1 MKLTDG
7 LFLECFYEVS
17 KEFPELKADDV
28 IVDDLCMKLV
38 TRPDNFD
45 VIVLTNLQGDIVSD
59 LCAGL
64 VGGLG
69 FAPSANIGD
78 HISIFEA
85 VHGTAPDIAGKNIAN
100 PTALLLSGIAMLHH
114 VGLTENAAVIENSLL
129 YTLES
134 GVHTGDFGDKTKPAV
149 NTTDFAK
156 AIINNLGKK
165 PNVNARPIVPN
176 KPGTP
181 TPFKLQKNPMMVSVE
196 TENETIMG
204 VDMFIESD
212 AQPDE
217 IAKKCERHAG
227 VKFRLVNISN
237 RGTQVWPTG
246 SVYTNL
252 VNVYNARF
260 ESLDNEPLNQQDI
273 IGLYV
278 SLSGNFKIC
287 SFELLNQWGN
297 KKGYSLAQGQ

>member
-1 MKLTDG
+1 
-7 LFLECFYEVS
+7 
-17 KEFPELKADDV
+17 
-28 IVDDLCMKLV
+28 
-38 TRPDNFD
+38 
-45 VIVLTNLQGDIVSD
+45 
-59 LCAGL
+59 
-64 VGGLG
+64 
-69 FAPSANIGD
+69 
-78 HISIFEA
+78 
-85 VHGTAPDIAGKNIAN
+85 
-100 PTALLLSGIAMLHH
+100 
-114 VGLTENAAVIENSLL
+114 
-129 YTLES
+129 
-134 GVHTGDFGDKTKPAV
+134 
-149 NTTDFAK
+149 
-156 AIINNLGKK
+156 
-165 PNVNARPIVPN
+165 
-176 KPGTP
+176 
-181 TPFKLQKNPMMVSVE
+181 MMVSVE